1 MSGFDANQFRNA
13 LATFA
18 TGVTVITTCDADG
31 EPIGMTASS
40 FNSVSL
46 DPALVL
52 WSVAHDAHGAKA
64 FIEGKHFCINVLSAD
79 QVQLSNKF
87 AQQGND
93 KFSGIDSEFG
103 LGGCHML
110 KGAICQFQCSAWAV
124 YEGGDHAIIVAE
136 VQSFTSSPKRG
147 LVFAGGSYATAEALA
162 PPPQVSDGLDSVGSA
177 VDDLLLYHLS
187 AARKQLADVL
197 YLAVEEAGLSVTGWR
212 ILANLYDQDQVDMS
226 RLHFRI
232 LSGQREA
239 REAVESLQSLGWL
252 NYDGYTVSATEAGR
266 KKVAR
271 LLQIAKNS
279 EQQAL
284 SNFPTNTRKQL
295 IEQLRALA

>member
-52 WSVAHDAHGAKA
+52 WSVTHDAHGAKA

-93 KFSGIDSEFG
+93 KFSGIDS
-103 LGGCHML
+103 
-110 KGAICQFQCSAWAV
+110 
-124 YEGGDHAIIVAE
+124 
-136 VQSFTSSPKRG
+136 
-147 LVFAGGSYATAEALA
+147 
-162 PPPQVSDGLDSVGSA
+162 
-177 VDDLLLYHLS
+177 
-187 AARKQLADVL
+187 
-197 YLAVEEAGLSVTGWR
+197 
-212 ILANLYDQDQVDMS
+212 
-226 RLHFRI
+226 
-232 LSGQREA
+232 
-239 REAVESLQSLGWL
+239 
-252 NYDGYTVSATEAGR
+252 
-266 KKVAR
+266 
-271 LLQIAKNS
+271 
-279 EQQAL
+279 
-284 SNFPTNTRKQL
+284 
-295 IEQLRALA
+295 

>member
-1 MSGFDANQFRNA
+1 MSNFNASEFRNA

-18 TGVTVITTCDADG
+18 TGVTIITTQDSSG
-31 EPIGMTASS
+31 MSVGMTASS

-46 DPALVL
+46 NPPLVL
-52 WSVAHDAHGAKA
+52 WSVEQEAHGAKA
-64 FIEGKHFCINVLSAD
+64 FIEGKYFCINVLSAE

-110 KGAICQFQCSAWAV
+110 KGSVCQFQCSAWAV

-136 VQSFTSSPKRG
+136 VQSFATSHKRG
-147 LVFAGGSYATAEALA
+147 LVFAGGSYATAEAIA
-162 PPPQVSDGLDSVGSA
+162 PPPQVSDGLDSMGNA

-187 AARKQLADVL
+187 AARKQLAGVL

-212 ILANLYDQDQVDMS
+212 ILANLYDQDQVDIS

-252 NYDGYTVSATEAGR
+252 DYDGQSVSATEAGR